1 MSADAEDTLTA
12 EPPSSVTLTV
22 EPDSEQTMQGEWPV
36 VPIST
41 SEPQPTAIVEQARTG
56 RSYFAFRIGSSAV
69 VCLDAIAYVGRRPTI
84 PRIVRGGL
92 ARLVRVASESNE
104 VSATHLELRQSGTTV
119 VAHDLNSTN
128 GTKVAL
134 PGFPVRTLRPGESL
148 VVSVGTFIDIG
159 DRNVI
164 EILPEQETS

>member
-1 MSADAEDTLTA
+1 MLAL
-12 EPPSSVTLTV
+12 
-22 EPDSEQTMQGEWPV
+22 EPDSAQTIQRVRPV
-36 VPIST
+36 VPVAPVSNDDHR
-41 SEPQPTAIVEQARTG
+41 PTAIVEQAHTARL
-56 RSYFAFRIGSSAV
+56 YFAFRIGSSAV
-69 VCLDAIAYVGRRPTI
+69 VCLDAIAYVGRKPTI

-119 VAHDLNSTN
+119 VAQDLNSTN

-148 VVSVGTFIDIG
+148 VVSVGTLIDIG

-164 EILPEQETS
+164 EILPQREIS